1 MGRCRWA
8 RNEGEAGHPVP
19 RHTADTARQADAI
32 HLTAHRTLYDMQY
45 RYNPDP
51 KRLTAGVRLALTG
64 RLTGTVRAP

>member
-8 RNEGEAGHPVP
+8 RNRGTAGHPVP

-51 KRLTAGVRLALTG
+51 KRLTAGVRLALTA
-64 RLTGTVRAP
+64 V